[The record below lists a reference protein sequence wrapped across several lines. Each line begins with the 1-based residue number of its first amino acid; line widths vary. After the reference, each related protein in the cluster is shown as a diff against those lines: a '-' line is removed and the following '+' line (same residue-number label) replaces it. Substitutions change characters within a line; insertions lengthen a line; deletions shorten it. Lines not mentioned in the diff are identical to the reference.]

1 MSDFTALLVGL
12 PSATYVAP
20 PAPRR
25 SERLAAAAR
34 AAGPRRS
41 ERLAVKQAAAA
52 AEAAAQ
58 AAAKADREQRILAA
72 VAAAKQIMAAAQ
84 AITALRGD
92 PAVAS
97 VSMTIETEQPSLAA
111 ASAAAANQ
119 LAADYASGGAAGSS
133 SYRDHVRLCLELAQ
147 RDAQYALYRYDMAS
161 DRGVNTL
168 DYERK
173 LAMAEAELAS
183 WEAEA
188 RVMGILE

>member
-12 PSATYVAP
+12 PPATYVAP

-25 SERLAAAAR
+25 SERLAAK
-34 AAGPRRS
+34 GPRRS

-58 AAAKADREQRILAA
+58 AAAEADREQRILAA
-72 VAAAKQIMAAAQ
+72 VAAAKQIMSAAQ
-84 AITALRGD
+84 AITSLRGD

-147 RDAQYALYRYDMAS
+147 RDAQYALDMLYVA
-161 DRGVNTL
+161 DDNGYPTER
-168 DYERK
+168 YERK

-188 RVMGILE
+188 RLMGILE

>member
-12 PSATYVAP
+12 PPATYVVP

-25 SERLAAAAR
+25 SERLAAQAA

-41 ERLAVKQAAAA
+41 ERLAVKQAAAEAVAHAKAA
-52 AEAAAQ
+52 AEA
-58 AAAKADREQRILAA
+58 DRNQRILAA

-97 VSMTIETEQPSLAA
+97 VSMTIETEQPTLAA

-119 LAADYASGGAAGSS
+119 LAYDNATGAAAGSS
-133 SYRDHVRLCLELAQ
+133 TYRDHVRLCLEIAQ
-147 RDAQYALYRYDMAS
+147 RDVQYALDRYYRAEDS
-161 DRGVNTL
+161 GINTAH
-168 DYERK
+168 YERK
-173 LAMAEAELAS
+173 LSLAEGELAA

-188 RVMGILE
+188 RLMGILE

>member
-1 MSDFTALLVGL
+1 MSDFTALLVGI
-12 PSATYVAP
+12 PVASSPYV
-20 PAPRR
+20 APRR

-58 AAAKADREQRILAA
+58 AAAEADREQRILAA

-119 LAADYASGGAAGSS
+119 LAADYASGGAAGSG

-147 RDAQYALYRYDMAS
+147 RDWQYALYRYDMAS

-188 RVMGILE
+188 RIMGILE

>member
-1 MSDFTALLVGL
+1 MSDFTALLVGI
-12 PSATYVAP
+12 PVASSAYVP
-20 PAPRR
+20 PRR

-58 AAAKADREQRILAA
+58 AAAEADRDQRILAA

-97 VSMTIETEQPSLAA
+97 VSMTIETEQPTLEVAA
-111 ASAAAANQ
+111 KAAAAQ
-119 LAADYASGGAAGSS
+119 LAADVANGAIYGSS
-133 SYRDHVRLCLELAQ
+133 AYRDHVRLCLELAQ
-147 RDAQYALYRYDMAS
+147 RNAQYALEMFYMAE
-161 DRGVNTL
+161 DRGINTTP
-168 DYERK
+168 YERK

-183 WEAEA
+183 WETDA
-188 RVMGILE
+188 RIIGILE